1 MNDIVPKTILARRG
15 VAAVAGISAGVALL
29 LVSSLP
35 IGFGIVAGAVALIAG
50 LVHIK
55 SDNPTDRRG
64 GSIALVAG
72 GAVIGL
78 KILSLIPVLKTLAGV
93 GIGLAAVGL
102 IALGVV
108 NAWQFRKGLKS
119 RT

>member
-35 IGFGIVAGAVALIAG
+35 VGFGIVAGAVALIAG

-78 KILSLIPVLKTLAGV
+78 KILSLSLIPVLKTLAGV
-93 GIGLAAVGL
+93 GIGLRVG
-102 IALGVV
+102 
-108 NAWQFRKGLKS
+108 
-119 RT
+119 